1 VPTTKRRPCAKCG
14 RNRAEKFY
22 TSAKGRTCLTCRRG
36 TRSHASRS
44 VRLTQTYGIDPAEY
58 TMILHEQDFRCAICR
73 RQPRYNLD
81 VDHDHKSGAVRG
93 LLCKLCNRR
102 LLPSVKDDVALLW
115 SAVRY
120 LEDPPADRALGRR
133 VIVPGSIA

>member
-1 VPTTKRRPCAKCG
+1 
-14 RNRAEKFY
+14 
-22 TSAKGRTCLTCRRG
+22 
-36 TRSHASRS
+36 